1 MRDDKLGHLL
11 RMLPTTP
18 DSVHRGRVPREG
30 VEGNP
35 TVPKYKDRATLE
47 NYNPFLYID
56 FIIVSPLSIILTFLG
71 S

>member
-11 RMLPTTP
+11 RMLPTP
-18 DSVHRGRVPREG
+18 DSVHGGRVPREG
-30 VEGNP
+30 VAGNP
-35 TVPKYKDRATLE
+35 TVRKDKDRATLE

>member
-11 RMLPTTP
+11 RMLPTP
-18 DSVHRGRVPREG
+18 DSVHGGRVPREG
-30 VEGNP
+30 VASN
-35 TVPKYKDRATLE
+35 KDRATLE